1 MSNFVYVALYP
12 LLLLFSFPL
21 IIFAFLTTTAAIT
34 TLLFRVLLV
43 YADLAAVLIKDQIS
57 YHQSSKSTS
66 SLTQGTQQ
74 SPRRSSTRS
83 SSGDQHAFG
92 GSRTPK
98 SVESSGLGIYSAGS
112 MQRDFEGVG
121 GWRIPNT
128 EGEDIL
134 WTSMNARL
142 ELPAFGE
149 GPHRHHRRA
158 ITSSG
163 TPMSTHT
170 RASEFQNVGTPVTP
184 RALGTTSPQEY
195 FVNQHASESTT
206 ALGTGYR

>member
-1 MSNFVYVALYP
+1 MSNYLCVAMYP

-21 IIFAFLTTTAAIT
+21 IIFAFLTTTAAIS
-34 TLLFRVLLV
+34 TLFLRVLLV
-43 YADLAAVLIKDQIS
+43 YADLAAVLIKNQIS
-57 YHQSSKSTS
+57 YHQPSQSTS
-66 SLTQGTQQ
+66 PPTQGSQQ

-128 EGEDIL
+128 EGEDVL

-142 ELPAFGE
+142 ELPAFGD

-158 ITSSG
+158 ITASG
-163 TPMSTHT
+163 TPMSART
-170 RASEFQNVGTPVTP
+170 RAAEQQDVETPVTP

-195 FVNQHASESTT
+195 FVNWHASKSTT
-206 ALGTGYR
+206 ALGTVYR

>member
-1 MSNFVYVALYP
+1 MSGFVYVALYP
-12 LLLLFSFPL
+12 LLLLLSFPL

-34 TLLFRVLLV
+34 TLLFRALLV
-43 YADLAAVLIKDQIS
+43 YADLAAVLIKNQIS
-57 YHQSSKSTS
+57 YHYLPKPMSP
-66 SLTQGTQQ
+66 TQGTQQ
-74 SPRRSSTRS
+74 SPRRSSSRS
-83 SSGDQHAFG
+83 SSGDPHAFG

-158 ITSSG
+158 RTSSS
-163 TPMSTHT
+163 TPMSTRT
-170 RASEFQNVGTPVTP
+170 RAFELQDVGTPMTP

-195 FVNQHASESTT
+195 FVNRHASESTT
-206 ALGTGYR
+206 ALGIGYR

>member
-57 YHQSSKSTS
+57 YHQSSNSTL